1 MATPRFPVL
10 VQQPEVGPLHGSLV
24 SLREVARLADIHPVL
39 VERLMTLGLVDPV
52 ATTPEPL
59 FDVAAVL
66 RLRRILR
73 LRRDLGVNWVGI
85 GVVLD
90 LLAKIE
96 ELEQEIARLRRGSG

>member
-1 MATPRFPVL
+1 M
-10 VQQPEVGPLHGSLV
+10 
-24 SLREVARLADIHPVL
+24 HPAL
-39 VERLMTLGLVDPV
+39 VERLMALGLVDPA

-59 FDVAAVL
+59 FDAATVL
-66 RLRRILR
+66 RLRRIVR

-96 ELEQEIARLRRGSG
+96 ALEQEIARLRSRQD

>member
-1 MATPRFPVL
+1 MATSRLPVL
-10 VQQPEVGPLHGSLV
+10 VQQPEVGSLHGSLV
-24 SLREVARLADIHPVL
+24 SLREVARLADMHPVL

-66 RLRRILR
+66 RLRRIVR

-90 LLAKIE
+90 LLAKID
-96 ELEQEIARLRRGSG
+96 ELEQEIARLRRGPE